1 MKPRN
6 KLERSI
12 VAMADSLPP
21 LTEQQRDFAKG
32 LFPAEALY
40 YSRRGNNCEF
50 YCQCCGAMVP
60 TIGKWIMEEHDTD
73 TWTCPVCGAQCKV
86 LPQYSGGWN
95 HNYDRR
101 TGAFSQ
107 SPTTARY
114 VTLADTHEG
123 YQVFRTFEVHRWNG
137 RSDTGGVH
145 RGCPTEFYFREIYQ
159 NWIDEKGRETI
170 VSRPYT
176 RGFNHHSWSY
186 RGPWGIGRH
195 NAHCSGYYQFDDVFT
210 LDGHWWFPGSRI
222 TQRLRRNGF
231 TGRLLRG
238 TEAKADMAKLAICVL
253 TDNRFEEL
261 VKTGQ
266 GQLAAYLIDNGR
278 HDLKTY
284 LRTIRVAT
292 RHGYRI
298 KEPDLWLDYID
309 DIRFLHL
316 DDRNPHY
323 ICPVD
328 IKDAHA
334 AMQRRR
340 DREEERIKF
349 ESRVKQA
356 EKYEAQYAK
365 DKARYFGIAFG
376 DDTVQVVVLQTVKEV
391 LAEGCAMHH
400 CVFNN
405 GYYKEK
411 NSVLLSARDAA
422 GNRLETV
429 EVNISPLRVAQI
441 RGLQNQPTKL
451 HNHIVALVE
460 ANLDLFRRAAK
471 RKAV

>member
-123 YQVFRTFEVHRWNG
+123 YQVFRTFEVYRWNG

-145 RGCPTEFYFREIYQ
+145 RGCPTEFYFWEIYQ
-159 NWIDEKGRETI
+159 NWIDEKGQETI

-176 RGFNHHSWSY
+176 RGFTTTPGAIGVPGESVDITPTAADIISSTMSS
-186 RGPWGIGRH
+186 PLTGIGGSPAHASH
-195 NAHCSGYYQFDDVFT
+195 NASEGTDSPAGSSGK
-210 LDGHWWFPGSRI
+210 R
-222 TQRLRRNGF
+222 
-231 TGRLLRG
+231 
-238 TEAKADMAKLAICVL
+238 K
-253 TDNRFEEL
+253 
-261 VKTGQ
+261 
-266 GQLAAYLIDNGR
+266 
-278 HDLKTY
+278 
-284 LRTIRVAT
+284 
-292 RHGYRI
+292 
-298 KEPDLWLDYID
+298 
-309 DIRFLHL
+309 
-316 DDRNPHY
+316 
-323 ICPVD
+323 
-328 IKDAHA
+328 
-334 AMQRRR
+334 RRR
-340 DREEERIKF
+340 IWRS
-349 ESRVKQA
+349 SR
-356 EKYEAQYAK
+356 YA
-365 DKARYFGIAFG
+365 
-376 DDTVQVVVLQTVKEV
+376 
-391 LAEGCAMHH
+391 
-400 CVFNN
+400 
-405 GYYKEK
+405 
-411 NSVLLSARDAA
+411 S
-422 GNRLETV
+422 
-429 EVNISPLRVAQI
+429 SPTTASRSW
-441 RGLQNQPTKL
+441 
-451 HNHIVALVE
+451 
-460 ANLDLFRRAAK
+460 
-471 RKAV
+471 